1 MVFLVAQSVRM
12 ASGLNKEVN
21 RFICFEHSNIFFPVP
36 TVTVSNP
43 ELRLATSEKSASVQC
58 EVRSSSSKLE
68 MEFLDEEGNVLQCNQ
83 PKFYSE
89 DTGFFIVIRKMLVP
103 GNITRFE
110 FASELHPPSTSSKCL
125 ASKGAFYTEIRLLE
139 NNELR

>member
-21 RFICFEHSNIFFPVP
+21 RFICFEHSNISFPVS

-43 ELRLATSEKSASVQC
+43 ELRLATSEKSTSVQC

-68 MEFLDEEGNVLQCNQ
+68 MEFLDEEGNILQCNQ

-89 DTGFFIVIRKMLVP
+89 DTGFFIVTRKMLVP

-110 FASELHPPSTSSKCL
+110 FASELSPPSTSYKCL
-125 ASKGAFYTEIRLLE
+125 ASKGAFHTEIRLLE